1 MNAVVVIGDANVDLS
16 VRLPARSGN
25 REQPPPPVLT
35 LGGTAANTAVALAQ
49 LGVGVSFIGMV
60 GDDGYGRFVR
70 RELDALQID
79 TRQLHAHAEAF
90 TTQVLAIVDADGERT
105 LFGWPRRGSALTYLE
120 PAQISADVIAQAQ
133 WLHTTGMCLVESP
146 TRDAILHA
154 MTVARDS
161 GVPVSFDL
169 NLRIGFRD
177 GRFESGFIDTI
188 ERAITL
194 SDVVLGSAVDEL
206 SHLGADWQTVVRR
219 LCQERTVVA
228 RLGNE
233 GVRAYF
239 GDQEVAMPAIV
250 VPVISTL
257 GAGDAFNAGFIAAM
271 VEIRGLKAA
280 LARGNAVAALKI
292 SGQPIDAASVK
303 ALSA

>member
-49 LGVGVSFIGMV
+49 LGVGVSFVGMV

-90 TTQVLAIVDADGERT
+90 TTQVLAIVDPDGERT

-120 PAQISADVIAQAQ
+120 PAHIATDVIAQAQ

-146 TRDAILHA
+146 TRDSILHA

-177 GRFESGFIDTI
+177 GRFEPGFIDTI
-188 ERAITL
+188 ERAIAL
-194 SDVVLGSAVDEL
+194 SDVVLGSALDEL
-206 SHLGADWQTVVRR
+206 SHLGADWQSAVQR
-219 LCQERTVVA
+219 LCQERTVIA
-228 RLGNE
+228 RLGEE

-239 GDQEVAMPAIV
+239 GDQEVAMPAIA
-250 VPVISTL
+250 VPVVSTL

-292 SGQPIDAASVK
+292 SGQPIDGE
-303 ALSA
+303 ALKILGV